1 MYDIVEKLLAERG
14 ITATK
19 LARELG
25 LSQSTFSAWKR
36 GEYIPKVDKRKK
48 VADYFGVTLDYLDG
62 VSDRPHGDFTNAKP
76 VSSVEMISIPVLKE
90 IPNGIDVA
98 AVTSTN
104 GNIMIKKPTGGG
116 TYWGLQIE
124 DDSMFPMII
133 KNDVVIIKEQDYCNE
148 NSISVFRSIKTA
160 KAVVRKFIA
169 VDNQAVIFQAL
180 NSTHKSFYF
189 NKPEQYE
196 IIGVVVGLHRDFKSV
211 RKSL

>member
-36 GEYIPKVDKRKK
+36 GEYVPKGDKRKK

-62 VSDRPHGDFTNAKP
+62 ISDWPHGDFTNAKP

-90 IPNGIDVA
+90 IPNGVDVA

-104 GNIMIKKPTGGG
+104 GNI
-116 TYWGLQIE
+116 
-124 DDSMFPMII
+124 
-133 KNDVVIIKEQDYCNE
+133 
-148 NSISVFRSIKTA
+148 IS
-160 KAVVRKFIA
+160 
-169 VDNQAVIFQAL
+169 
-180 NSTHKSFYF
+180 
-189 NKPEQYE
+189 
-196 IIGVVVGLHRDFKSV
+196 
-211 RKSL
+211 